1 MFHIIEHSLIDSV
14 KVFVFVFAFYIILS
28 FFENKIANLLKKGKK
43 YNSFYGALMGL
54 VPQCGVSVI
63 AGDLYLKRHISIGTL
78 VAIFLACSD
87 EGLVILLTSDKALM
101 AIPLVLIKLIV
112 GFVVGFLLDL
122 FVSKKEVEKH
132 INECSECNIDGV
144 KCCCNHCLEEEEE
157 ITKFDIHVWHPF
169 IHSLK
174 LFLVVFIFN
183 VLFNSLFHFI
193 GEDNII
199 SFLEFNKYIS
209 PLFAMII
216 GVIPNCASS
225 IIIGE
230 LYISNAISFGAL
242 VSGLL
247 INAGLGLMLI
257 FKKKNNVKENLLIL
271 LTLVITS
278 LTIGYLTCLIIG
290 F

>member
-1 MFHIIEHSLIDSV
+1 
-14 KVFVFVFAFYIILS
+14 
-28 FFENKIANLLKKGKK
+28 
-43 YNSFYGALMGL
+43 
-54 VPQCGVSVI
+54 
-63 AGDLYLKRHISIGTL
+63 
-78 VAIFLACSD
+78 
-87 EGLVILLTSDKALM
+87 
-101 AIPLVLIKLIV
+101 
-112 GFVVGFLLDL
+112 
-122 FVSKKEVEKH
+122 
-132 INECSECNIDGV
+132 
-144 KCCCNHCLEEEEE
+144 
-157 ITKFDIHVWHPF
+157 
-169 IHSLK
+169 
-174 LFLVVFIFN
+174 
-183 VLFNSLFHFI
+183 
-193 GEDNII
+193 
-199 SFLEFNKYIS
+199 
-209 PLFAMII
+209 MII